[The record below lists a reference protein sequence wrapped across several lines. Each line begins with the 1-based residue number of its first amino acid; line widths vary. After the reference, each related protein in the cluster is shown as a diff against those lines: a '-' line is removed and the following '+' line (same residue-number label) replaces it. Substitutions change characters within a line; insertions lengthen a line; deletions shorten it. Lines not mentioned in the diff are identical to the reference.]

1 MRCDCNQNGR
11 LAARPKRFSPGDLTY
26 CCGLYKLLSQIA
38 ISLFSC
44 VLFGTEV
51 SLIVEIRDKKEFL
64 AIPMR
69 SRGTASSVVVRTRK
83 YKRDFENYYHLN
95 IIEKLLLK
103 ISITSSLLVNL
114 YHFKCRL
121 FYRSYY
127 DDLNHVFT
135 TTVYNIR
142 ETSTPHRL
150 EIRKILHNEAS
161 SD

>member
-1 MRCDCNQNGR
+1 MFRKQPKKLVQLQSAGICGIADKSTMYIER
-11 LAARPKRFSPGDLTY
+11 LLPRWPPFCGATVTKMAARPKRFSPGDLTY

-83 YKRDFENYYHLN
+83 
-95 IIEKLLLK
+95 
-103 ISITSSLLVNL
+103 
-114 YHFKCRL
+114 
-121 FYRSYY
+121 
-127 DDLNHVFT
+127 
-135 TTVYNIR
+135 
-142 ETSTPHRL
+142 
-150 EIRKILHNEAS
+150 
-161 SD
+161 